1 MRANGVSILRRDDRV
16 ASGWRKVVGLVATV
30 GLGMVLSSAGVAAQ
44 DGAGLAAVRAQHL
57 SRGINT
63 SIWFAQSPGNYTVER
78 LRSFTT
84 TDDLVLIRQLGFDHI
99 RFSIDAEPLVSWQ
112 RGSANGVQFMTELD
126 RVVKFALE
134 QKLAVVIDLHPESRY
149 KQQLLQG
156 TEPVQR
162 FAALWQNV
170 AKHFGGLDPNMIFFE
185 IMNEPEQQDPYRW
198 QGIESFVTG
207 QIRAVAPQFTI
218 IAGGARWSGVEDLMV
233 LEPLPYDNVIYTFHD
248 YEPFAFTHQGATWT
262 DPAVQPLRGVPY
274 PSTQENVAPNMLQE
288 PTLAGQFF
296 VEQYGLARWDAQR
309 VEATIGFAEKWSKL
323 HHAPVYCGEFGVHRP
338 YADGAMRAQWL
349 HDMRVAMEKRQI
361 GWAMWDY
368 QDNFGVVTK
377 KNGTTTPDAAIVDA
391 LGLKLVK

>member
-1 MRANGVSILRRDDRV
+1 MA
-16 ASGWRKVVGLVATV
+16 AA
-30 GLGMVLSSAGVAAQ
+30 GMALSSAGVAQ

-78 LRSFTT
+78 LRSFAT

-99 RFSIDAEPLVSWQ
+99 RLSIDADPLVSWQ
-112 RGSANGVQFMTELD
+112 RNSANGVQFMAELD
-126 RVVKFALE
+126 RVVKFAVE
-134 QKLAVVIDLHPESRY
+134 QKLAVVIDLHPESRF

-156 TEPVQR
+156 TEQVQR
-162 FAALWQNV
+162 FAVLWQSV
-170 AKHFGGLDPNMIFFE
+170 AKHFGGLDPNMVFFE
-185 IMNEPEQQDPYRW
+185 IMNEPEQPDPYRW

-274 PSTQENVAPNMLQE
+274 PSTPENVAANMLQE

-309 VEATIGFAEKWSKL
+309 VDVTIDFAERWSKL

-349 HDMRVAMEKRQI
+349 HDMRVAMEKRHI

-391 LGLKLVK
+391 LGLKQVK